1 MTEITTLI
9 VGLKTVTLLLGGLIT
24 YFAYKA
30 FRRTDASSL
39 QYLALGFAIVTLGSM
54 LGGVVDQLLAM
65 PREIAITTESGLT
78 VIGFAVIVYSLYVE

>member
-30 FRRTDASSL
+30 FRRTDARSL

-54 LGGVVDQLLAM
+54 LGGIVDQLLSM

>member
-1 MTEITTLI
+1 MTEITTLV

-30 FRRTDASSL
+30 YRRTGAASL
-39 QYLALGFAIVTLGSM
+39 RYLALGFAIVTFGAM
-54 LGGVVDQLLAM
+54 MGGVVDQLLQM
-65 PREIAITTESGLT
+65 PRDLALTTESGLT

>member
-30 FRRTDASSL
+30 FRRTDARSL
-39 QYLALGFAIVTLGSM
+39 QYLAVGFAIVTLGSM
-54 LGGVVDQLLAM
+54 LGGIVDQLLWF
-65 PREIAITTESGLT
+65 PREVAIVTESGLT

>member
-30 FRRTDASSL
+30 FRRTEARSL

-54 LGGVVDQLLAM
+54 LGGVVDQLLAL
-65 PREIAITTESGLT
+65 PREIAIVTESGMT

>member
-30 FRRTDASSL
+30 FRRTDARSL

-54 LGGVVDQLLAM
+54 IGGIVDQILAM
-65 PREIAITTESGLT
+65 ERQIAIVTESGLT